1 LPRQHKK
8 TKTHRR
14 GCVYFI
20 RCFAHSF
27 AGGGGGGGGSRWRSE
42 VDPLYI
48 EDPLNC
54 ENNVGQSVF
63 RIFQVSNVNVCAAS

>member
-1 LPRQHKK
+1 MMSLRACVWGQGAAGPR
-8 TKTHRR
+8 
-14 GCVYFI
+14 GN
-20 RCFAHSF
+20 AG
-27 AGGGGGGGGSRWRSE
+27 AGGRWRSE

-63 RIFQVSNVNVCAAS
+63 RIFQVQRV